1 MVVETLAPIR
11 ERALELLD
19 DPKELD
25 DLLDAGAERARGVA
39 ESTLHDAWA
48 KMGLD

>member
-1 MVVETLAPIR
+1 VVVATLAPIR

-19 DPKELD
+19 NPKGLD
-25 DLLDAGAERARGVA
+25 DLLDAGAEKARGVA
-39 ESTLHDAWA
+39 RSTLHDAWA